1 MKYWVV
7 IKQGSNA
14 PERKGPMSLEELK
27 GMDITA
33 ETYVWHEGLDKWVV
47 AATLPELSDM
57 FAAEPPAMPEPPV
70 EPQPVESQPALTPEP
85 APQPQ
90 PQLQPQPSLADKQ
103 AEWYPYGNSTAG
115 DVCPPT
121 YLALAI
127 FSLACCFWPLGIVA
141 IVYASKVKSLF
152 LQRLT
157 NEARDASNKARMW
170 SIIAIAV
177 GLVINIIT
185 FCIYFIPAMSGISS
199 GISPF

>member
-33 ETYVWHEGLDKWVV
+33 ETYVWHEGLDKWV
-47 AATLPELSDM
+47 AAASLPELNDM
-57 FAAEPPAMPEPPV
+57 FAAEPPTMPEPPV
-70 EPQPVESQPALTPEP
+70 EPQLVEPQPSPTPEP
-85 APQPQ
+85 QP
-90 PQLQPQPSLADKQ
+90 QPQPSLAEKQ
-103 AEWYPYGNSTAG
+103 AEWYPYGGPTAG
-115 DVCPPT
+115 EVCPPT

-152 LQRLT
+152 LQGLAS
-157 NEARDASNKARMW
+157 EARDASNKARMW
-170 SIIAIAV
+170 SIIAIVV
-177 GLVINIIT
+177 GIVINIIT
-185 FCIYFIPAMSGISS
+185 LCIYLIPVMSGVSS
-199 GISPF
+199 GVSPF